1 MAWTDG
7 VDKSTGD
14 IITAAAWNNYF
25 GASGDINLTAPYLA
39 SAAGDLFQATGSKVL
54 ARLAKGTR
62 NQYLQTNS
70 ATNAVEWAASP
81 ASLLD
86 AKGEVLSASAA
97 NTPVAVTKGTN
108 DHVLEARAS
117 EAAGVRF
124 VALSAGDAGANPEG
138 LFPVIADQTYTGV
151 FSSAL
156 VANRGYYWPL
166 QSVQQS
172 ATISTY
178 ITKLA
183 NTAGNYILGLFSVN
197 AAGSTLTKVAESSST
212 AFPSNSDSAE
222 LTGLSTTVNA
232 GTSYFGAIIANNTP
246 SLPSLY
252 SDQGQGHRCYYLDA
266 GSFALPSSVTMS
278 ATTQSHGP
286 TGGCFVLSTGKISAA

>member
-7 VDKSTGD
+7 VDRATGQ
-14 IITAAAWNNYF
+14 IITASIWNQFF
-25 GASGDINLTAPYLA
+25 GNSGNINLTAPYLA
-39 SAAGDLFQATGSKVL
+39 AAAGDLFQANGSKSLVK
-54 ARLAKGTR
+54 LAKGTR
-62 NQYLQTNS
+62 NQYLTAN
-70 ATNAVEWAASP
+70 AAANAVEWSASP

-108 DHVLEARAS
+108 DYVLEARAS

-124 VALSAGDAGANPEG
+124 VELSGGDAGANPEA
-138 LFPVIADQTYTGV
+138 LFPVIADQTYTGL

-166 QSVQQS
+166 QSVQQA
-172 ATISTY
+172 ATLTTY
-178 ITKLA
+178 VTALS
-183 NTAGNYILGLFSVN
+183 NTAGNYVLGLFSVS
-197 AAGSTLTKVAESSST
+197 ADGATLTKLAESSST
-212 AFPSNSDSAE
+212 AFPANSSSAE
-222 LTGLSTTVNA
+222 LTGLSTTVSP
-232 GTSYFGAIIANNTP
+232 GVSYFAGIIADNTP

-252 SDQGQGHRCYYLDA
+252 SEQGNGHRCYFLDA

-278 ATTQSHGP
+278 STTQSHGP
-286 TGGCFVLSTGKISAA
+286 TGGAFVLSTGKISAT

>member
-7 VDKSTGD
+7 VDRATGT
-14 IITAAAWNNYF
+14 IITASIWNQFF
-25 GASGDINLTAPYLA
+25 GNSGNINLTAPYLA
-39 SAAGDLFQATGSKVL
+39 AAAGDLFQASGSKVL

-62 NQYLQTNS
+62 NQYLQTNA

-86 AKGEVLSASAA
+86 AKGEVLSASGA
-97 NTPVAVTKGTN
+97 NTPVAITKGTN

-117 EAAGVRF
+117 ESGGVRF
-124 VALSAGDAGANPEG
+124 VALAASDAGANPEA

-166 QSVQQS
+166 QSVQQT
-172 ATISTY
+172 ATLTTY

-183 NTAGNYILGLFSVN
+183 SSAGNYILGLYSVN
-197 AAGSTLTKVAESSST
+197 ASGATLTKVAESSST

-222 LTGLSTTVNA
+222 LTGLSVSVNP

-252 SDQGQGHRCYYLDA
+252 SDQGNGHRCYYLDA
-266 GSFALPSSVTMS
+266 GSYALPSSVTMS

-286 TGGCFVLSTGKISAA
+286 TGGAFVLSTGKISAT